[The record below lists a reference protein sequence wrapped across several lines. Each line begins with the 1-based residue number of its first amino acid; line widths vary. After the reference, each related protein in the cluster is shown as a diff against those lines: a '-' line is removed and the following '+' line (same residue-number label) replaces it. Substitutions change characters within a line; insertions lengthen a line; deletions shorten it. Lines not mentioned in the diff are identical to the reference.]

1 MATKKTKRPKGT
13 GEVDVDAFVAAS
25 KHPLKRE
32 IDAVRAVIRG
42 ADKRIH
48 ESIKW
53 NAPSYSVGEH
63 FATFHL
69 RRSDAI
75 MIVFHTGAKTRT
87 RAAKVVVDDSSHL
100 LTWVAKD
107 RATVALSDMTE
118 IRAKRRALTDLVKQ
132 WIDAL

>member
-69 RRSDAI
+69 RRPDAV
-75 MIVFHTGAKTRT
+75 MIVFHTGAKKRT
-87 RAAKVVVDDSSHL
+87 RATKVVIDDSSHL
-100 LTWVAKD
+100 LTWLAKD

-118 IRAKRRALTDLVKQ
+118 IRAKRRALTALVKQ

>member
-1 MATKKTKRPKGT
+1 MATKKTHSKGT
-13 GEVDVDAFVAAS
+13 GKVDVDAFVAAL

-32 IDAVRAVIRG
+32 IDAIRAVIRG
-42 ADKRIH
+42 ADKRIE

-53 NAPSYSVGEH
+53 NAPSYSAGEH

-69 RRSDAI
+69 RRPDCVT
-75 MIVFHTGAKTRT
+75 IVFHTGAKRGT
-87 RAAKVVVDDSSHL
+87 RASKVVIDDSSRL

-107 RATVALSDMTE
+107 RATVTLCDMKE
-118 IRAKRRALTDLVKQ
+118 IRTKRRALAALVKQ

>member
-1 MATKKTKRPKGT
+1 MATKKTKRSKGT
-13 GEVDVDAFVAAS
+13 GELDVDAFVAAS

-32 IDAVRAVIRG
+32 IDALRAMIRG

-53 NAPSYSVGEH
+53 NAPSYSAGEH

-69 RRSDAI
+69 KRPDAVT
-75 MIVFHTGAKTRT
+75 IVFHTGAKKRI
-87 RAAKVVVDDSSHL
+87 RASKVVIDDRSGL
-100 LTWVAKD
+100 LTWLAKD
-107 RATVALSDMTE
+107 RATVTLADMTE
-118 IRAKRRALTDLVKQ
+118 IRAKRRAFAALVKQ

>member
-1 MATKKTKRPKGT
+1 MATKKPKRPKGT

-69 RRSDAI
+69 RRPDAV
-75 MIVFHTGAKTRT
+75 MIVFHTGAKKRT
-87 RAAKVVVDDSSHL
+87 RAAKVVIDDSSSL
-100 LTWVAKD
+100 LTWLAKD
-107 RATVALSDMTE
+107 RATVALSTMTE
-118 IRAKRRALTDLVKQ
+118 IRAKRRALAALVKQ
-132 WIDAL
+132 WIAAL